1 MGPKTFQ
8 NIVDYMFPI
17 REKYR
22 HKPGTFYM
30 RYGVFGLPFDYPDYA
45 GLHKKVV
52 NQLSPEAVDAM
63 QYVLQESF
71 VRKRDFS
78 RAYKKT
84 LIDLGEKLR

>member
-8 NIVDYMFPI
+8 KMVDYVFPI
-17 REKYR
+17 RQSYR
-22 HKPGTFYM
+22 RINDFVVV
-30 RYGVFGLPFDYPDYA
+30 RERLDFDYPDYA
-45 GLHKKVV
+45 ELPKKIV

-63 QYVLQESF
+63 QYVLQEHF

>member
-1 MGPKTFQ
+1 MKW
-8 NIVDYMFPI
+8 DC
-17 REKYR
+17 
-22 HKPGTFYM
+22 
-30 RYGVFGLPFDYPDYA
+30 LFDYPDYA
-45 GLHKKVV
+45 GLPKKIV